1 MSRYRFIAAEKASYP
16 ITLLCRVLEVSRS
29 GWYAWRGR
37 APSARAR
44 GDAALRERIALIH
57 TASRAVYGAP
67 RVHAVLRAEGER
79 IGRKRVA
86 RLMRSCALS
95 GVRRRA
101 ARPRTTIVN
110 ATSPVAQNLV
120 ARNFNVATP
129 NRLWVGD
136 LTYIP
141 TNEGWLYLAIVLD
154 TCSRRRV
161 PPGCGWAI
169 DDRMPVDLPLAAL
182 RMALRRRPAAGTIH
196 HTDRGS
202 QYSAAAYRA
211 VLTAHGLIP
220 SMSRTGDCY
229 DNAMAES
236 FFATLNTELVARE
249 RWSTHR
255 AARQAVF
262 EWIELF
268 YNRQRLHSSLGYATP
283 VAFEERM
290 QPMPVAA

>member
-1 MSRYRFIAAEKASYP
+1 VSRYRFIAAEKASYP
-16 ITLLCRVLEVSRS
+16 ITLLCRVLQVSRS

-37 APSARAR
+37 ARSVRACT
-44 GDAALRERIALIH
+44 DVALCERIQTIH

-67 RVHAVLRAEGER
+67 RVHAVLQAEGAQ

-95 GVRRRA
+95 GVRRRSP
-101 ARPRTTIVN
+101 RPRTTLVD
-110 ATSPVAQNLV
+110 ATNPVAPNLV
-120 ARNFNVATP
+120 ARTFHRALP

-136 LTYIP
+136 LTYLP
-141 TNEGWLYLAIVLD
+141 TDEGWLYLAIVLD
-154 TCSRRRV
+154 TCSRRV
-161 PPGCGWAI
+161 IGWAM

-182 RMALRRRPAAGTIH
+182 RMALRRRPAAGAIH

-211 VLTAHGLIP
+211 VVTTHGLIP

-236 FFATLNTELVARE
+236 FFATLKTELVARQ
-249 RWSTHR
+249 RWFTR
-255 AARQAVF
+255 RTARQAVF
-262 EWIELF
+262 EWIEIF
-268 YNRQRLHSSLGYATP
+268 YNRHRLHSALGYISP

-290 QPMPVAA
+290 QPMPIAA

>member
-67 RVHAVLRAEGER
+67 RVHAVLQAEGER

-101 ARPRTTIVN
+101 ARPRTTIVH
-110 ATSPVAQNLV
+110 ATSPVAPNLV
-120 ARNFNVATP
+120 ARTFNVATP

-161 PPGCGWAI
+161 PPGCGWAM

-182 RMALRRRPAAGTIH
+182 RMALRRRPAAGPIH
-196 HTDRGS
+196 HTDR
-202 QYSAAAYRA
+202 A
-211 VLTAHGLIP
+211 VITTHGLIL
-220 SMSRTGDCY
+220 SMSRTGNCY

-236 FFATLNTELVARE
+236 FFATLNTELVARQ
-249 RWSTHR
+249 RWLARRMTHH
-255 AARQAVF
+255 AVF

-268 YNRQRLHSSLGYATP
+268 YDRQ
-283 VAFEERM
+283 
-290 QPMPVAA
+290 

>member
-1 MSRYRFIAAEKASYP
+1 VSRYRFIAAEKASYP
-16 ITLLCRVLEVSRS
+16 ITLLCRVLQVSRS
-29 GWYAWRGR
+29 GWYAWRAR
-37 APSARAR
+37 IQSARTR
-44 GDAALRERIALIH
+44 GDAALCERIQAIH

-67 RVHAVLRAEGER
+67 RVHAVLQAEGER

-86 RLMRSCALS
+86 RLMRACALS

-101 ARPRTTIVN
+101 PRPRTTMVD
-110 ATSPVAQNLV
+110 ATNPVAPNLV
-120 ARNFNVATP
+120 ARIFTSATP

-136 LTYIP
+136 LTSIP
-141 TNEGWLYLAIVLD
+141 TGEGWLYLAVVLD
-154 TCSRRRV
+154 VYSRRV
-161 PPGCGWAI
+161 VGWAMEE
-169 DDRMPVDLPLAAL
+169 RMPVDLPLAAL

-211 VLTAHGLIP
+211 VLTTHGLIP

-236 FFATLNTELVARE
+236 FFATLKTELVARQ
-249 RWSTHR
+249 RWFTRR

-262 EWIELF
+262 EWIEVF
-268 YNRQRLHSSLGYATP
+268 YNRQRLHSSLGYVSP

-290 QPMPVAA
+290 QLMPKAA